1 MRFARLRSAPKRA
14 KRSDCLE
21 ASCPVALKAVKEF
34 ILDRTQPSPCYQ
46 VTSHNF
52 EPGNHSRSEADG
64 SIVCLKPDLCH
75 TATVH
80 YMTETKL
87 DLYTNC
93 MADLKA
99 AVRPKLIIHSEK
111 GGVERA

>member
-1 MRFARLRSAPKRA
+1 MPCRA
-14 KRSDCLE
+14 ESYI
-21 ASCPVALKAVKEF
+21 AVKEF

-46 VTSHNF
+46 VTSHNY
-52 EPGNHSRSEADG
+52 EPGNHGRSEADG
-64 SIVCLKPDLCH
+64 SIMCLKPDLCH

-99 AVRPKLIIHSEK
+99 AVRPKFDIPQLRRVAWSEHRSNLS
-111 GGVERA
+111 G